1 MIQLIILKK
10 NYKLKCTFT
19 QLLYECTTQLIR
31 LCQSF
36 QMESKTNESRI
47 ISAIEIYIN
56 MSDEMIHNPHVTA
69 LHKRFAHYY
78 DFSSTGDCTRV
89 NVCDGPCTS
98 QTPLLNTSCAT
109 YSCEGQCTTQ
119 AVHNPPSAF
128 NRHATAAHVP
138 KGCTL
143 RKHSSYSPKARR
155 DAASEKL
162 LFDGT
167 RQYQGKHSSCT
178 SRAAI
183 SESM

>member
-1 MIQLIILKK
+1 MNISPVGKRIKVYHWCEIVFIL
-10 NYKLKCTFT
+10 
-19 QLLYECTTQLIR
+19 

-47 ISAIEIYIN
+47 ISADEVYIN
-56 MSDEMIHNPHVTA
+56 MSDELIHNPHVTA
-69 LHKRFAHYY
+69 LHKRFAHNY
-78 DFSSTGDCTRV
+78 DFFHQRGIVHDSTSVMALAHHKRPCSS
-89 NVCDGPCTS
+89 
-98 QTPLLNTSCAT
+98 
-109 YSCEGQCTTQ
+109 Q
-119 AVHNPPSAF
+119 AVPHILAKANAQHKRCLIPPSSF
-128 NRHATAAHVP
+128 NRYATAAHVP

-143 RKHSSYSPKARR
+143 RKHSSYSPKAKR

-178 SRAAI
+178 SRSAI